1 MEDKLSLDLIYF
13 YFEPQTIDSK
23 PQITSSDTV
32 IYIIIAQTYGCFT
45 INNG

>member
-1 MEDKLSLDLIYF
+1 MEDKLSVDLI

-32 IYIIIAQTYGCFT
+32 ICIIIAQTYGCFT